1 MLVRLEHI
9 DGTVEPAVSSRDDSE
24 LLEEIGT
31 MFALPDGRWVQV
43 IGHERESDGSIRYVI
58 VGETPEVRTYSATG
72 HEGYVRGAGEWA
84 MGSEQY
90 GTLMLDGS
98 PLDVGSRVEDSSLI
112 WSPDGRY
119 LAATV
124 SDLVINRDASG
135 RRQVGTKVI
144 VIDGES
150 RQVVGG
156 SEERSGRASPLAF
169 VGRSLLYKADDEDSW
184 VNLRF

>member
-1 MLVRLEHI
+1 MFVRVQHI
-9 DGTVEPAVSSRDDSE
+9 DGTLEPAVSQEHSE
-24 LLEEIGT
+24 LLQEIGA

-43 IGHERESDGSIRYVI
+43 IGYERESDGSVQYVI

-72 HEGYVRGAGEWA
+72 HEAYVRDAGEWA

-98 PLDVGSRVEDSSLI
+98 PLDVGSRVEDSSLL

-124 SDLVINRDASG
+124 SDLVTNRNASG

-144 VIDGES
+144 VIDAES
-150 RQVVGG
+150 RQVVVN
-156 SEERSGRASPLAF
+156 SEEQSGRASPLAF
-169 VGRSLLYKADDEDSW
+169 VGRSVFYQADDGDSW
-184 VNLRF
+184 ANLRF

>member
-1 MLVRLEHI
+1 MLVRVERI
-9 DGTVEPAVSSRDDSE
+9 DGTLEPAVSSTDDSE

-43 IGHERESDGSIRYVI
+43 IGYERESDGSVRYVI

-72 HEGYVRGAGEWA
+72 HEAYVRGAGEWA

-98 PLDVGSRVEDSSLI
+98 PLDVGSRVEDSSLL

-119 LAATV
+119 LAAIV
-124 SDLVINRDASG
+124 SDLVINRNASG
-135 RRQVGTKVI
+135 RRQVGTKVM
-144 VIDGES
+144 VIDADS
-150 RQVVGG
+150 REVVVS
-156 SEERSGRASPLAF
+156 SEERSGRASPIAF
-169 VGRSLLYKADDEDSW
+169 AGRSLFYEADDEDSW
-184 VNLRF
+184 ANLRF